1 MRTWRIADLLEVSA
15 GFLRERGS
23 SSPRLDAELLL
34 AEALGVGRID
44 LYTQYDRPLGV
55 DEVDAYRALVA
66 RRGKREPV
74 AYILG
79 RAAFRYLTLKVTP
92 ATLIPR
98 PETEE
103 LVDAVLEW
111 LRVHPVLEAEA
122 PAQPPVGSGPV
133 PAAAPEPPAASEPF
147 AAPAAPAVHAAPAVV
162 DVGTGSGAI
171 ALSLAGEGGVRVLG
185 IDVSEAALRVAE
197 ENRAALGL
205 DSQVELHAGDLLE
218 GVAPG
223 SMRVVVA
230 NLPYVTDGERGSLEP
245 DVRDFE
251 PVSALFAGV
260 DGLDQIRRL
269 VPQAAAAL
277 GPGGALFLEVGAG
290 QAEEVRVLA
299 AAAGFEQIAIIPD
312 LSGKDRIVRAALP
325 GCPVVDISAVDETTL
340 ERLRAGLRAGAI
352 VALPTDTVYGL
363 ASFWD
368 CPQGVARLFEAKGR
382 DEERPVAVLFASVE
396 RVRESLPDVEA
407 AAASVLEHL
416 LPGPYTFVV
425 GTDVQRPRLV
435 GTADSLGV
443 RVPDHAPL
451 LRLLEALG
459 TPLAATSAN
468 RSGAPD
474 AAEAA
479 DVDPGLLT
487 MCAAAFAGAAAT
499 GGVPSTVVDLRPLA
513 TGADALV
520 LREGAVPA
528 EEVLRLVAKALA
540 AAAERKQDVEGGE

>member
-44 LYTQYDRPLGV
+44 LYTQYDRPLEV
-55 DEVDAYRALVA
+55 DEVDAYRDLVA
-66 RRGKREPV
+66 RRGRREPI
-74 AYILG
+74 AYILA
-79 RAAFRYLTLKVTP
+79 RASFRYLTLKVTP

-111 LRVHPVLEAEA
+111 LRLHPVLEAGA
-122 PAQPPVGSGPV
+122 AARPPAGSGPD
-133 PAAAPEPPAASEPF
+133 AAGTD
-147 AAPAAPAVHAAPAVV
+147 PAVV

-171 ALSLAGEGGVRVLG
+171 ALSLAGEGGVRVFG
-185 IDVSEAALRVAE
+185 IDVSEAALSVAK

-205 DSQVELHAGDLLE
+205 DPQVELRVGDLLE

-223 SMRVVVA
+223 SLRVVVA
-230 NLPYVTDGERGSLEP
+230 NLPYVTDGEHESLEP

-251 PVSALFAGV
+251 PVSALRAGL

-290 QAEEVRVLA
+290 QAEKVRGLA
-299 AAAGFEQIAIIPD
+299 RAAGFEEIAVIPD
-312 LSGKDRIVRAALP
+312 LSGKDRIVRAVLP
-325 GCPVVDISAVDETTL
+325 GCPVLDISDVDETTV
-340 ERLRAGLRAGAI
+340 ERLGAGLRAGAI

-363 ASFWD
+363 ASAWD
-368 CPQGVARLFEAKGR
+368 SPQGVARLFEAKGR

-396 RVRESLPDVEA
+396 RVRESLPDVGA

-443 RVPDHAPL
+443 RVPDYPPL
-451 LRLLEALG
+451 LGLLEALG

-468 RSGAPD
+468 PSGGPD

-479 DVDPGLLT
+479 DVDPSLLT

-499 GGVPSTVVDLRPLA
+499 RGVPSTVVDLRPLA
-513 TGADALV
+513 TGSDPLV

-528 EEVLRLVAKALA
+528 DEVLRLVAQALA
-540 AAAERKQDVEGGE
+540 AAAECDQGVECGE

>member
-15 GFLRERGS
+15 GFLRDRGS

-44 LYTQYDRPLGV
+44 LYTQYDRPLEV

-66 RRGKREPV
+66 RRGKREPI

-111 LRVHPVLEAEA
+111 LRVHPVFDSE
-122 PAQPPVGSGPV
+122 PPSEPRAGSGLG
-133 PAAAPEPPAASEPF
+133 PAASEPPAASEAF
-147 AAPAAPAVHAAPAVV
+147 VAPASADLHAGPAVV

-185 IDVSEAALRVAE
+185 IDVSEAALRVAD

-205 DSQVELHAGDLLE
+205 DSQVELCAGDLLE

-223 SMRVVVA
+223 SLRAVVA
-230 NLPYVTDGERGSLEP
+230 NLPYVTEGERGSLDP

-251 PVSALFAGV
+251 PVSALFAGI

-269 VPQAAAAL
+269 VPQAAVAL

-290 QAEEVRVLA
+290 QAEEVQVLSR
-299 AAAGFEQIAIIPD
+299 AAGFDEIVVIPD
-312 LSGKDRIVRAALP
+312 LSGKDRIVRAVLP
-325 GCPVVDISAVDETTL
+325 GCPVVDISAVEGITL

-363 ASFWD
+363 ASIWD
-368 CPQGVARLFEAKGR
+368 SPQGVARIFDAKGR
-382 DEERPVAVLFASVE
+382 EEERPVAVLFASVE
-396 RVRESLPDVEA
+396 RVRESLPDLEA

-425 GTDVQRPRLV
+425 GTEVQRPRLV

-443 RVPDHAPL
+443 RVPDYPPL
-451 LRLLEALG
+451 LGLLGALG

-468 RSGAPD
+468 RSGGAD
-474 AAEAA
+474 VTEAA
-479 DVDPGLLT
+479 DVHSSLLT
-487 MCAAAFAGAAAT
+487 MCAAAFVGAAST
-499 GGVPSTVVDLRPLA
+499 NGVPSTVVDLRPLA
-513 TGADALV
+513 TGAEALV

-528 EEVLRLVAKALA
+528 DDVLRLVAQALA
-540 AAAERKQDVEGGE
+540 AAAERDEVVEGVE